1 MKGKGYESTHAEP
14 CLVKKVDENGTVIIC
29 VYVDDC
35 LLAGN
40 RKAIDAAINDIETV
54 FEIRRLG
61 SLKEY
66 IGCTMMDMPDGS
78 KKLIQP
84 DMIKKLKKEFGM
96 KVSEESNATTAMG
109 PGTNVE
115 RPLENENKLSEEN
128 QRQYRKGVGMLIYLV
143 KHSRPEFEQRSERTI
158 QGNGWCDRATF
169 TVDVQS
175 GEICVRCT

>member
-1 MKGKGYESTHAEP
+1 LNIQKVGGTATAESGWNSDSDCTQLMRTIYGTKQAARQYWKTFIEVMKGKGYESTHAEP
-14 CLVKKVDENGTVIIC
+14 CLLKKVDENGTVIIC

-35 LLAGN
+35 ILTGN

-66 IGCTMMDMPDGS
+66 IGCTIMDMPDGS

-96 KVSEESNATTAMG
+96 KVSNERNATTPMG
-109 PGTNVE
+109 PG
-115 RPLENENKLSEEN
+115 P
-128 QRQYRKGVGMLIYLV
+128 M
-143 KHSRPEFEQRSERTI
+143 SR
-158 QGNGWCDRATF
+158 GH
-169 TVDVQS
+169 
-175 GEICVRCT
+175 